1 MNTDEV
7 GEGMADRFGAD
18 PERILAAFDFDASTA
33 RHHEQLSSLL
43 NGVIE
48 VLDSLDRALAGA
60 ASDAVSASTCRLI
73 MRQVEALLERTGVE
87 SPTRVGE
94 PVDLSRDEILETQ
107 PSEHADGVV
116 LEVVAR
122 SFVWDGRLLRHARVV
137 VANNE
142 EGAGT

>member
-1 MNTDEV
+1 
-7 GEGMADRFGAD
+7 MADRCGAGSD
-18 PERILAAFDFDASTA
+18 RILAAFDFEARDT
-33 RHHEQLSSLL
+33 RHHEHLSSLL
-43 NGVIE
+43 KGLIE
-48 VLDSLDRALAGA
+48 VLDSLDRTLAGA
-60 ASDAVSASTCRLI
+60 TSDAVSASTCRLI
-73 MRQVEALLERTGVE
+73 VRQVEALLERTGVQ
-87 SPTRVGE
+87 SPTHVGE

-122 SFVWDGRLLRHARVV
+122 SYVWDGQLLRPARVV